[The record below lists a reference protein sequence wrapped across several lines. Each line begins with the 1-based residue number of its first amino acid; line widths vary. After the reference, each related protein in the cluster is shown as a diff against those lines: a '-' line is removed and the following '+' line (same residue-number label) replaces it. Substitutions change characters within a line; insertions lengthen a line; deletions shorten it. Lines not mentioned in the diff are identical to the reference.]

1 MKVMLVCNAGMST
14 GILAKKIE
22 EASDGKLECKAY
34 GEAEYLDHIKEGYEL
49 LLIGPQIRHLKKQI
63 EESVSIPVD
72 TIAPQYYGMMNGK
85 GVFKEIEKSITCKHC
100 KRRRYLYD
108 GKFHNFS
115 RREVNANCY

>member
-49 LLIGPQIRHLKKQI
+49 LLIGPQIRHLKNRLKNLYPFQ
-63 EESVSIPVD
+63 SI
-72 TIAPQYYGMMNGK
+72 
-85 GVFKEIEKSITCKHC
+85 
-100 KRRRYLYD
+100 LLL
-108 GKFHNFS
+108 HNIM
-115 RREVNANCY
+115 E